1 MNYWYVFRNGEGCIV
16 VADELP
22 RETAHSA
29 ECFTSKSSA
38 YRRAAVRRSRMIE
51 ARPIHYL
58 YAAIVLVLIT
68 FGEAIVEVLLW

>member
-38 YRRAAVRRSRMIE
+38 YRRAVVRRSRMIE
-51 ARPIHYL
+51 ARPVHYL
-58 YAAIVLVLIT
+58 YAVIVLALIT
-68 FGEAIVEVLLW
+68 FGESIVEVLL